1 VKDLLR
7 TRLHLGRQ
15 TIAYPAGPARF
26 PERFRGRPALAP
38 ERCAENCRHCEDVCP
53 TAAITGAARRLPV
66 LDTGA
71 CLFCGL
77 CEEACPERAIVFTRD
92 YRLATRTRG
101 ALAVRGDE
109 PQLAAA
115 LDERMRK
122 LFGRSLKLRQVS
134 AGGCNGC
141 EAELNAAG
149 NVQFDLSRFGIQFV
163 ASPRHADGV
172 VVTGPVTENM
182 RTALLETWE
191 ATPAPRLLIAVGA
204 CACSGGPLVGSPVCA
219 DGLGTVIPGVPVD
232 LWIPGCPP
240 HPVTVLD
247 GLLRLLGRV
256 EGDDLVLESTGI
268 LPPSSDA
275 TRALK
280 SDGNRANPALG
291 GA

>member
-1 VKDLLR
+1 VKGILR
-7 TRLHLGRQ
+7 TRLEIGRQ
-15 TIAYPAGPARF
+15 TIAYPEGPARF

-38 ERCAENCRHCEDVCP
+38 ERCAQGCRACADACP
-53 TAAITGAARRLPV
+53 TDAIEGAGSGSLR

-77 CEEACPERAIVFTRD
+77 CEEACPERAIAFTRD
-92 YRLATRTRG
+92 YRLAARSRE
-101 ALAVRGDE
+101 ALTVSGDV

-115 LDERMRK
+115 LDSTMRRI
-122 LFGRSLKLRQVS
+122 FGRSLRLRQVS

-172 VVTGPVTENM
+172 VVTGPVTDHM
-182 RTALLETWE
+182 RAALLETWE
-191 ATPAPRLLIAVGA
+191 ATPAPKLLIAVGA
-204 CACSGGPLVGSPVCA
+204 CACSGGPVRGSPAAA
-219 DGLGTVIPGVPVD
+219 DGLEGVIPGVPVD

-247 GLLRLLGRV
+247 GLLRLLGRI
-256 EGDDLVLESTGI
+256 EGNELRIEGTGVVA
-268 LPPSSDA
+268 PSG
-275 TRALK
+275 R
-280 SDGNRANPALG
+280 
-291 GA
+291 

>member
-1 VKDLLR
+1 MKGLLR
-7 TRLHLGRQ
+7 TRLQLGPQ
-15 TIAYPAGPARF
+15 TIAYPEGPARF
-26 PERFRGRPALAP
+26 GERFRGRPALAP
-38 ERCAENCRHCEDVCP
+38 ERCAEGCRRCEEVCP
-53 TAAITGAARRLPV
+53 TEAITGAAQRALT

-92 YRLATRTRG
+92 YRLAARTRDD
-101 ALAVRGDE
+101 LRLRGDV

-115 LDERMRK
+115 LDEKMRR

-163 ASPRHADGV
+163 ASPRHADGL

-182 RTALLETWE
+182 RAALLDTWE

-204 CACSGGPLVGSPVCA
+204 CACAGGPVMGSPTCA
-219 DGLGTVIPGVPVD
+219 GGLAGVLPGVPVD

-256 EGDDLVLESTGI
+256 EGDALQLASTGV
-268 LPPSSDA
+268 LAPRD
-275 TRALK
+275 
-280 SDGNRANPALG
+280 DGR
-291 GA
+291 